1 MSVRKSSDRPTPR
14 PPNHDSQVREPALAM
29 NPKAS
34 RAEDPGAASVR
45 TLGAEEHLIGTA
57 APGDVTSR
65 KGESLRA
72 VNGNAC
78 RSVDVRLK

>member
-1 MSVRKSSDRPTPR
+1 MAALCVNARQSSDRPTPR

-45 TLGAEEHLIGTA
+45 TVGAEEHVIGTA
-57 APGDVTSR
+57 APGDVQEGR
-65 KGESLRA
+65 VL
-72 VNGNAC
+72 AC
-78 RSVDVRLK
+78 C